1 MKIERL
7 DAKQIRFVKNKL
19 RHDMAVTVQNIYKSW
34 DISDTRFCR
43 YMGKILYMSTEGVYQ
58 FLCSRERM
66 DEKLMEP
73 GKLLEILEKVFA
85 MYEADE
91 RVDGTA
97 KEKAKQVWSITQE
110 QRVNRI
116 NTLASQY
123 SLANKVAS
131 FREHDYNLMED
142 LEADLAKHKMI
153 LYSFELVKRF
163 LGEKWPDDTS
173 GGLSHEETVALRC
186 AIEAIMMS
194 NRYLSY
200 MRKKYRNYKKQK

>member
-1 MKIERL
+1 
-7 DAKQIRFVKNKL
+7 
-19 RHDMAVTVQNIYKSW
+19 MAVTVQNIYKSW

-58 FLCSRERM
+58 FLCSRECM

-153 LYSFELVKRF
+153 LYSFDLVKRF

-173 GGLSHEETVALRC
+173 GGLSHEETVALRD
-186 AIEAIMMS
+186 AVGAVIMSS
-194 NRYLSY
+194 NYLSY
-200 MRKKYRNYKKQK
+200 MRKKYRNYKK